1 MRRIVFLFLL
11 CFAVARADAAEQ
23 PAPKFVVFFEEW
35 SARLDDAALAVISD
49 AADNAKAHPGVVLH
63 VDGFADPT
71 GSRKANA
78 LLTDL
83 RAQVVIDQLQ
93 TDGVPPAR
101 IRGRGHGS
109 VRFALSSQESRRV
122 EISPGGS

>member
-1 MRRIVFLFLL
+1 MRHIFILFLL
-11 CFAVARADAAEQ
+11 CFTAVSAVAQEPTPQ
-23 PAPKFVVFFEEW
+23 KFVVFFGEW
-35 SARLDDAALAVISD
+35 SARLDDAGLAVISHAGD
-49 AADNAKAHPGVVLH
+49 YANAHPSAVLH
-63 VDGFADPT
+63 VEGFADPI

-93 TDGVPPAR
+93 TDGVAPAR
-101 IRGRGHGS
+101 IRGRGRGS

-122 EISPGGS
+122 EISFGGH